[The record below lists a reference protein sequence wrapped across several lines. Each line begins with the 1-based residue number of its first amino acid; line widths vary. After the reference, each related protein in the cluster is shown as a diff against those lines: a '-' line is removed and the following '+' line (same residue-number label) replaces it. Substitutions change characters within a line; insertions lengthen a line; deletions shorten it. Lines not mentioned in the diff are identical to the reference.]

1 MDILR
6 KHNTFYSII
15 TRLCW
20 FASVRIS
27 RWDLAG
33 RASWC
38 GRLYDFHSLPTSQ
51 FLPLH
56 SQHGANKEGLKC
68 VLQAGFILQLGFVKG
83 LGDTPVKRDHLWVFL
98 AFMTVLVHL
107 TGKRES
113 YPNIVLWGKDVAFLH
128 EVNVGV

>member
-1 MDILR
+1 MEDL
-6 KHNTFYSII
+6 
-15 TRLCW
+15 L
-20 FASVRIS
+20 SVVGCMTS
-27 RWDLAG
+27 TH
-33 RASWC
+33 
-38 GRLYDFHSLPTSQ
+38 FPLPTSQ

-113 YPNIVLWGKDVAFLH
+113 CPNIVLWGKDVAFLH